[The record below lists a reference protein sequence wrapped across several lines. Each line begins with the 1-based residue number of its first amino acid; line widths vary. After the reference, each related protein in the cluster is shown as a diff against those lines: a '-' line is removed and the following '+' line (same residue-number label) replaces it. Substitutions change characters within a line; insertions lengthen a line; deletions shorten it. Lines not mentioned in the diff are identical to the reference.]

1 MLRLVRTLFL
11 LLVTGLTIAPNHADI
26 VDRVRFAQ
34 APVLMVWTGDG
45 DPQIGSR
52 VEVQPNIVAAAPI
65 AFPGTGRLEPI
76 QAVSRTSTQKQT
88 FRVASN
94 TGFKISAVAHA
105 SLETSKAPVTVE
117 IRYPGANA
125 DSTLTRLI
133 ANQTSLSTLSRPTQL
148 LSLARKTAKQAG
160 TPLSQ
165 SIEIEIDWGALP
177 NGEVTLTLEAIS
189 E

>member
-1 MLRLVRTLFL
+1 LLKLVRTLFL
-11 LLVTGLTIAPNHADI
+11 LLVTGLITAPNHADI

-34 APVLMVWTGDG
+34 APVLMVWTGDS

-52 VEVQPNIVAAAPI
+52 VEVQPHSVAAAPI
-65 AFPGTGRLEPI
+65 AFPGAGRLEAI
-76 QAVSRTSTQKQT
+76 QAVSRTSAQKQT
-88 FRVASN
+88 PRVASN
-94 TGFKISAVAHA
+94 TGFTLSAVAHA
-105 SLETSKAPVTVE
+105 SLETSMLPIIVQ

-125 DSTLTRLI
+125 DSTLTRPI
-133 ANQTSLSTLSRPTQL
+133 ASQASLSTLSAPTQL

-165 SIEIEIDWGALP
+165 SIEIEIDWGAVP
-177 NGEVTLTLEAIS
+177 NGEIALTLEAIS